1 MVNAKDIL
9 LAIFV
14 AYFVMDLACA
24 VVLKRKRPLLF
35 KHIMNT
41 MKKEKRN
48 ICICIGLGLLAGGA
62 SYYFASTYL

>member
-1 MVNAKDIL
+1 MVNTKDIL

-24 VVLKRKRPLLF
+24 FILKRKRPVLF
-35 KHIMNT
+35 KHMMNT

-48 ICICIGLGLLAGGA
+48 ICICIGLGLLAGGGT
-62 SYYFASTYL
+62 YYLTSTYL